1 MNTKNYVFQQLYNY
15 GENWDGEL
23 INIPDNAIFYNIID
37 TWYIIIPNYKK
48 KEQLEDE
55 PDIEDYGS
63 EYLGTGCAQVTCYLI
78 DNYLFITLKN
88 IIPDDWNSID
98 DNELLI
104 RMNDFFKQKYV
115 SCYKRAK
122 YVLNHDKLINDNLN
136 NIDVSDLFDKVENE
150 ELRDVYKIIGLY
162 DDDIFIVIRVTIY
175 DDYDAMIT
183 TSHLSMNRISE
194 DLVGFDSEDYKYV
207 IENDDKNF
215 NEHLNKA
222 LNILIK

>member
-23 INIPDNAIFYNIID
+23 INIPDNAIFYKDLD
-37 TWYIIIPNYKK
+37 TWYVIIPNYQKK
-48 KEQLEDE
+48 VQLEDE
-55 PDIEDYGS
+55 PDIEEYGS
-63 EYLGTGCAQVTCYLI
+63 EYLGTGCAQVMCYLI

-88 IIPDDWNSID
+88 IIPNDWNSID
-98 DNELLI
+98 NNELLI

-115 SCYKRAK
+115 LRYKRAK
-122 YVLNHDKLINDNLN
+122 YVLNHDKLNNNYLN

-150 ELRDVYKIIGLY
+150 ELTDVYKIINLY
-162 DDDIFIVIRVTIY
+162 DDDNFIVIRVTICN
-175 DDYDAMIT
+175 DYDAMIT

-194 DLVGFDSEDYKYV
+194 DLVDFESEDYKYV

-215 NEHLNKA
+215 NEFLNKA

>member
-1 MNTKNYVFQQLYNY
+1 MFNSS
-15 GENWDGEL
+15 DGEL
-23 INIPDNAIFYNIID
+23 VNIPDNAIFYNIID

-122 YVLNHDKLINDNLN
+122 YVLNHDKFI
-136 NIDVSDLFDKVENE
+136 KVENE

-162 DDDIFIVIRVTIY
+162 DDDIFILTY
-175 DDYDAMIT
+175 
-183 TSHLSMNRISE
+183 SH
-194 DLVGFDSEDYKYV
+194 D
-207 IENDDKNF
+207 
-215 NEHLNKA
+215 
-222 LNILIK
+222 

>member
-23 INIPDNAIFYNIID
+23 INIPDNAIFYKDVD
-37 TWYIIIPNYKK
+37 TWYVIISNYQKK
-48 KEQLEDE
+48 VQLEDE
-55 PDIEDYGS
+55 PDIEEYGS
-63 EYLGTGCAQVTCYLI
+63 EYLGTGCAQVMCYLI

-88 IIPDDWNSID
+88 IVPNDWKSID
-98 DNELLI
+98 NNELLI

-115 SCYKRAK
+115 SRYKRAK
-122 YVLNHDKLINDNLN
+122 YVLNHDKLINDN
-136 NIDVSDLFDKVENE
+136 IDVSDLFDKVENE
-150 ELRDVYKIIGLY
+150 ELTDVYKIINLY
-162 DDDIFIVIRVTIY
+162 DDDNFIVIRVTIY

-183 TSHLSMNRISE
+183 TSHLSMTSISE